1 MVILLTLS
9 LIRCFLGLRAEGIKL
24 HAWFCKSDSTHLTKL
39 VIWLNLQVSKK
50 IHLQHIVTDKTG
62 FLTEKPERWNYW
74 DIILSITAF
83 FLRALI
89 HNIFLQIKN
98 LFDESYGPCL
108 QKIHKCIFSYNLAH
122 NFGGFIFTRILPEI
136 LDWES
141 LFKINPS
148 NS

>member
-9 LIRCFLGLRAEGIKL
+9 LIRCFVGLRAEGIKL

-89 HNIFLQIKN
+89 HNIFYKLRTSSMKVM
-98 LFDESYGPCL
+98 DRVSR
-108 QKIHKCIFSYNLAH
+108 K
-122 NFGGFIFTRILPEI
+122 FTNAYSHTTWHTISGVLYLLEFFQR
-136 LDWES
+136 S
-141 LFKINPS
+141 
-148 NS
+148 